1 MAGNG
6 LSVSHVDKIFR
17 LENEY
22 LQVLDDISLEIPE
35 GAFVSIVGASGCGK
49 STLIRIIA
57 GLESPTAGGI
67 TLGDRAITSPSLDVG
82 MVFQEARLLPWLSV
96 EKNIAFG
103 ISDKSLAKE
112 ERRQKV
118 RHLIARTGL
127 TGFDKALPR
136 QLSGGMQ
143 QRVAIAR
150 GLINTP
156 KVLLLDEPFSALD
169 AFTRMTM
176 QSELLNIWRTER
188 NTMVLVTHDID
199 EAIFLSTSIVILSE
213 RPGRIKEVI
222 PVTLSG
228 QRDRSSAEFLNI
240 RRRVLKSFFNKDEE
254 PLEYYL

>member
-1 MAGNG
+1 MAESK
-6 LSVSHVDKIFR
+6 LAVSHIEKFFR
-17 LENEY
+17 IEQEY
-22 LQVLDDISLEIPE
+22 LQVLDDITLDIPE

-57 GLESPTAGGI
+57 GLEQPSGGKI
-67 TLGDRAITSPSLDVG
+67 TLDGKQITKPSLDVG

-96 EKNIAFG
+96 EKNIDFG
-103 ISDKSLAKE
+103 ISDKSLSKS
-112 ERRQKV
+112 ERAQKV
-118 RHLIARTGL
+118 QNLISLTGL
-127 TGFDKALPR
+127 NGFSKALPR

-156 KVLLLDEPFSALD
+156 KVLLLDEPFGALD

-176 QSELLNIWRTER
+176 QTELLNIWRKEK

-199 EAIFLSTSIVILSE
+199 EAIFLSTHIVILSE

-222 PVTLSG
+222 PVELTG
-228 QRDRSSAEFLNI
+228 QRDRSSSEFLQI
-240 RRRVLKSFFNKDEE
+240 RKRVLKSFFNKNEE
-254 PLEYYL
+254 LLEYYL